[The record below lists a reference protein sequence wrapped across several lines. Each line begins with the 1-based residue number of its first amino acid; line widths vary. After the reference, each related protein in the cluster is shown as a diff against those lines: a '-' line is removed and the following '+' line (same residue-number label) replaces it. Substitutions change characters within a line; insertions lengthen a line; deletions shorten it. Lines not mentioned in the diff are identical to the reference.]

1 MATSTW
7 SYRQSTRQ
15 TSSAGGGDDSAA
27 LRSKLEQARRQR
39 TAFYRRLAETGA
51 RAQSDDDGGPAGGD
65 GVATEVDIDVD
76 AETLA
81 RRQRERLDASSP
93 YLDVVSSVSSTNAS
107 LLEQPEPRSSWRYYT
122 SYDNGEWRRHA
133 TPIYKA
139 DAELDGGISGKLS
152 ERRSAS
158 MTAGLTT
165 HDDIIDIDDNEGASS
180 HSRQTSALGRHQ
192 RLRGSACLTRDL
204 PPAGASSA
212 TDTGPTTLDEVKQ
225 VMKDVFDRSR
235 YGSSHDVSELVQK
248 ILGERRRHRDPSPPR
263 TEDRVIYAN
272 PDRQTILDNV
282 TQPLRPTLLREIPEG
297 GDESEFVE
305 KTLAPSGRRWTSSPS
320 PDSQQVLVLR
330 TAFEDGDDFDAGLR
344 YEDIGAS
351 TRVCGTSLEN
361 WRDSS
366 CRSPSNGP
374 DMVNGE
380 AVEARWSGALGAG
393 EGRTTETTSRH
404 ERQTVS
410 ETTTTSG
417 SGKDALGRRMPADAV
432 EIKVQMHG
440 GQTDRDEERRTPSK
454 SRSQDE
460 RNSAAEQ
467 WSRGHTDTRSPVT
480 RDDGGFGFVETDKQR
495 WVGGGTARLEDEN
508 VGITSSSEEWS
519 RVTGSKSAGK
529 ASTDDGRVW
538 IPVLHVSGSP
548 TTSKATKS
556 EVSPS
561 SRPADASPSARR
573 QRTEMV
579 IRSDEAVGD
588 SRRQVDGVTDR
599 RLTVVA
605 RARRLPDRRRE
616 MRSTLRKL
624 RAPFV
629 SHRQRRRRR
638 RRCELAAESVAT
650 GFGLRSSLIAARR
663 AMHVR

>member
-1 MATSTW
+1 
-7 SYRQSTRQ
+7 
-15 TSSAGGGDDSAA
+15 
-27 LRSKLEQARRQR
+27 
-39 TAFYRRLAETGA
+39 
-51 RAQSDDDGGPAGGD
+51 
-65 GVATEVDIDVD
+65 
-76 AETLA
+76 
-81 RRQRERLDASSP
+81 
-93 YLDVVSSVSSTNAS
+93 
-107 LLEQPEPRSSWRYYT
+107 
-122 SYDNGEWRRHA
+122 
-133 TPIYKA
+133 
-139 DAELDGGISGKLS
+139 
-152 ERRSAS
+152 

-165 HDDIIDIDDNEGASS
+165 HNDLIDIEDNEGASS

-263 TEDRVIYAN
+263 TADRVIYAN
-272 PDRQTILDNV
+272 PDRQSILDNV

-297 GDESEFVE
+297 SNESEFVE

-320 PDSQQVLVLR
+320 PDSQQILVLR
-330 TAFEDGDDFDAGLR
+330 TAFDDGDDFDAGLR

-366 CRSPSNGP
+366 CRSPSNVP

-380 AVEARWSGALGAG
+380 AVEARWTGALSGA
-393 EGRTTETTSRH
+393 GRTTETTSRH

-410 ETTTTSG
+410 ETSTMSR
-417 SGKDALGRRMPADAV
+417 SGKDAFGRRIPADAV

-440 GQTDRDEERRTPSK
+440 GRSDRDEERQTASK

-460 RNSAAEQ
+460 RHSAAEY
-467 WSRGHTDTRSPVT
+467 WSRGHTDTSSPAT
-480 RDDGGFGFVETDKQR
+480 RDDGSFGFVETDKQQ
-495 WVGGGTARLEDEN
+495 WVGGGTARLEDDRVEN

-538 IPVLHVSGSP
+538 IPVIHVSGSP
-548 TTSKATKS
+548 STTSKATKS

-561 SRPADASPSARR
+561 SRPVDVSPSARP
-573 QRTEMV
+573 QRTEVV

-588 SRRQVDGVTDR
+588 NRRQVDGVTDR
-599 RLTVVA
+599 RLDGRSGSAGSRQTA
-605 RARRLPDRRRE
+605 RDAE
-616 MRSTLRKL
+616 Y
-624 RAPFV
+624 
-629 SHRQRRRRR
+629 
-638 RRCELAAESVAT
+638 AAEAASAVRQSPAT
-650 GFGLRSSLIAARR
+650 SSSLRTGSGVGSYGFRSSIVVDRGSARDARQMMSETSTSRSSGAMLQAAGDGKWVVEK
-663 AMHVR
+663 AV